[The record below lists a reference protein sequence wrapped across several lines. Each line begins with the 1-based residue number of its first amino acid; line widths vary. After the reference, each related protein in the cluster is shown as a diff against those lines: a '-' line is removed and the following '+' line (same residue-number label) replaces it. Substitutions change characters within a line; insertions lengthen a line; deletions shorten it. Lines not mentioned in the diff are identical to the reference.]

1 MIQMIPR
8 FFEASGQMRAEDK
21 NFRSAPLH
29 WHTYYEI
36 ELTVTGHVRHII
48 NGQVYMT
55 SPGFVSIMTPCD
67 FHEYVESGCES
78 NIRRL
83 FFMENYISS
92 EIRQLLLSSALPR
105 CAKLNPE
112 VFSRIFGLFDE
123 LIDSPFDDSPIGS
136 LQVKNLTERLCLA
149 VMSACEKYGERAANG
164 SSEYGGT
171 ELLNTVL
178 TYIESHFTGKITLN
192 EAAAVAHLSP
202 NYFSHFFSRS
212 LGTTFSQYVKL
223 KRIQY
228 ASVLLLT
235 TAYTIDDIA
244 YQAGF
249 SSTSFFNNVFKKQYH
264 LAPFAYR
271 SRFRA

>member
-1 MIQMIPR
+1 MIPR
-8 FFEASGQMRAEDK
+8 FLEASGQMRAEEK
-21 NFRSAPLH
+21 RFRSAPLH

-36 ELTVTGHVRHII
+36 ELTVTGSVRHII

-55 SPGFVSIMTPCD
+55 EPGFVSIMTPCD

-78 NIRRL
+78 NIKRL
-83 FFMENYISS
+83 FFAESYISS
-92 EIRQLLLSSALPR
+92 DIRQLLLTSAMPR
-105 CAKLNPE
+105 CTRLKPAD
-112 VFSRIFGLFDE
+112 FSRISSLFDE
-123 LIDSPFDDSPIGS
+123 LIDSPYDDSPIGS
-136 LQVKNLTERLCLA
+136 LQVKNLSERLCLD
-149 VMSACEKYGERAANG
+149 VMDACGKYGERSADG

-171 ELLNTVL
+171 TLLNTAL
-178 TYIESHFTGKITLN
+178 TYIAAHFTGKITL
-192 EAAAVAHLSP
+192 EEVAAMVHLSP

-235 TAYTIDDIA
+235 TDYAIDDIA
-244 YQAGF
+244 YRAGF
-249 SSTSFFNNVFKKQYH
+249 SSTSFFNNVFKKQYD